1 MLPVFES
8 CGLRGLS
15 IGQHIEIGYVP
26 PGEAPTHQQQLDWLP
41 TRVEDLDEVG
51 GRLTVAWPTDHERR
65 LIAVATGGALA
76 VSASTPSDAMYSAQ
90 VVVEDVSNTGVPLLL
105 LKLDGAWQRIQRR
118 SAVRLDV
125 VVRPRA
131 AARMIDEVRKQLRLE
146 LSNISAG
153 GVQVRSRDELH
164 HGDLVELEFELLGMV
179 GELPVQARVRRVE
192 RQDRPASVI
201 WQAGCEFEGVPRRV
215 IDRIVQFIFAQQ
227 RAVARVRRSA
237 P

>member
-1 MLPVFES
+1 MLPVSES

-15 IGQHIEIGYVP
+15 IGQHIEIGYVRS
-26 PGEAPTHQQQLDWLP
+26 GGAATHQQQLDWLP

-65 LIAVATGGALA
+65 LIVVTTGEALS

-90 VVVEDVSNTGVPLLL
+90 VVVEHASKSGVPLLL

-118 SAVRLDV
+118 SAVRMDM

-131 AARMIDEVRKQLRLE
+131 AAHIVDEVRKQLRLE

-153 GVQVRSRDELH
+153 GVQVRSKDELH
-164 HGDLVELEFELLGMV
+164 HGDLVELDFELTGMV
-179 GELPVQARVRRVE
+179 GELHVQARVRRVD
-192 RQDRPASVI
+192 RQDRPTSVI
-201 WQAGCEFEGVPRRV
+201 WQAGCEFEGVQRRV